1 MKIVHLGFRKKTSFH
16 CALFRKEMRYSFD
29 FFFSKS
35 DTERY
40 PERALPRARFYSPP
54 QERLFT
60 KMNAP
65 LLGKK
70 TMGGNIG
77 ALSSFAKGSLKR
89 KRGKRVVIGKRA
101 DEGKSRITC
110 SKKEEKEAQKQHLV
124 EIVVN
129 HEPCEVYFDDGLW
142 HECLITFCDPF
153 DEMMT
158 GDLWY
163 SSTNEVERG
172 VKLMD
177 LVRKGHIYALDYDG
191 EIPTDSIDES
201 ASEKAKKGR
210 MSILADAVALHPLEE
225 EKKEKEE
232 EIIETDVDEEKLHR
246 ERYIN
251 KYNALVRE
259 TRVYVEKL
267 KHRYEQKVMQM
278 CEEKDRLQLD
288 LNLKHQENEKLKNIL
303 LAVRRKIQRSSSNN
317 DNTKRV
323 TFEQPEQKVKE
334 KKELAAKKELE
345 QALEANSDKDE
356 EAGFKVVVLTKD
368 GKTTDGHKWRKYGE
382 KLVTESKYPRSY
394 YRCVSIPNAGIKK
407 HVEQIDKDRAL
418 VTSYSHSLKFAKALC
433 KAVPGSA
440 LIPRVPQE
448 EQEGGEE
455 EEPAL
460 ATPTATEDGHR
471 GEEGKED
478 KGDEKGDF
486 QIDKLVADCP
496 EKQREWAKRHFASRV
511 WKQNTDE
518 KERAL

>member
-1 MKIVHLGFRKKTSFH
+1 
-16 CALFRKEMRYSFD
+16 
-29 FFFSKS
+29 
-35 DTERY
+35 
-40 PERALPRARFYSPP
+40 
-54 QERLFT
+54 
-60 KMNAP
+60 MNAP
-65 LLGKK
+65 LRKE
-70 TMGGNIG
+70 TGGNIG
-77 ALSSFAKGSLKR
+77 ASSSFAGSLKR
-89 KRGKRVVIGKRA
+89 KRGKRVAIGKRV
-101 DEGKSRITC
+101 EGKSRITC
-110 SKKEEKEAQKQHLV
+110 SKKEEKEAQKHLV
-124 EIVVN
+124 ELVVN
-129 HEPCEVYFDDGLW
+129 HTPCEVYFDDGLW

-191 EIPTDSIDES
+191 EIPTEPIDEG

-225 EKKEKEE
+225 ERKEKEKEKEE

-259 TRVYVEKL
+259 TRAYVEKL
-267 KHRYEQKVMQM
+267 KHRYVQKVMQM
-278 CEEKDRLQLD
+278 REENDRLQLD

-303 LAVRRKIQRSSSNN
+303 FAVRRRIQQSSSNN

-323 TFEQPEQKVKE
+323 TFERPEQKVKE
-334 KKELAAKKELE
+334 KTELAAKKERE
-345 QALEANSDKDE
+345 QALEASSDKDE

-368 GKTTDGHKWRKYGE
+368 GKTTDGQKWRKYGE

-407 HVEQIDKDRAL
+407 HVEKIDKERIL
-418 VTSYSHSLKFAKALC
+418 VTFYPHSLKFAKELW
-433 KAVPGSA
+433 KAMPGSA

-455 EEPAL
+455 EEPSL
-460 ATPTATEDGHR
+460 ATPTATQDGQ
-471 GEEGKED
+471 EGKKD

-486 QIDKLVADCP
+486 QIDKLVTDCP

-511 WKQNTDE
+511 WKQKTDE
-518 KERAL
+518 KESAL

>member
-1 MKIVHLGFRKKTSFH
+1 
-16 CALFRKEMRYSFD
+16 
-29 FFFSKS
+29 
-35 DTERY
+35 
-40 PERALPRARFYSPP
+40 
-54 QERLFT
+54 
-60 KMNAP
+60 MNAP
-65 LLGKK
+65 LGKK
-70 TMGGNIG
+70 TGGNIG
-77 ALSSFAKGSLKR
+77 ASFAGSLKR

-101 DEGKSRITC
+101 PEGKSRITC
-110 SKKEEKEAQKQHLV
+110 AKAQKKHLV

-129 HEPCEVYFDDGLW
+129 HTPCEVYFDDGLW

-153 DEMMT
+153 DEMMR

-191 EIPTDSIDES
+191 EIPTDSIDEG

-278 CEEKDRLQLD
+278 REENDRLQLD

-334 KKELAAKKELE
+334 KE

-368 GKTTDGHKWRKYGE
+368 GKTTDGQKWRKYGE
-382 KLVTESKYPRSY
+382 RLVTESKYPRSY
-394 YRCVSIPNAGIKK
+394 YRCVSIPERGIKK
-407 HVEQIDKDRAL
+407 HVEQIDKERIL
-418 VTSYSHSLKFAKALC
+418 VTFYPHSLKFAKELC

-440 LIPRVPQE
+440 LMPRVPQE

-471 GEEGKED
+471 GEEGKKD

-511 WKQNTDE
+511 WKQETNE
-518 KERAL
+518 KARAL

>member
-1 MKIVHLGFRKKTSFH
+1 
-16 CALFRKEMRYSFD
+16 MRYIKFD
-29 FFFSKS
+29 EFRYRN
-35 DTERY
+35 TES
-40 PERALPRARFYSPP
+40 LPRARDFFILS
-54 QERLFT
+54 LSKT
-60 KMNAP
+60 IHKKMNAP
-65 LLGKK
+65 LRKE
-70 TMGGNIG
+70 TGGNIG
-77 ALSSFAKGSLKR
+77 ASSFAGRLKR
-89 KRGKRVVIGKRA
+89 KRGKRVAIGKRA
-101 DEGKSRITC
+101 FEGKSRITC
-110 SKKEEKEAQKQHLV
+110 KKEAQKHLI
-124 EIVVN
+124 ELVVN
-129 HEPCEVYFDDGLW
+129 HTPCEVYFDDGLW

-278 CEEKDRLQLD
+278 REENDRLQLD

-334 KKELAAKKELE
+334 KE

-368 GKTTDGHKWRKYGE
+368 GKTTDGQKWRKYGE
-382 KLVTESKYPRSY
+382 RLVTESKYPRSY
-394 YRCVSIPNAGIKK
+394 YRCVSIPERGIKK
-407 HVEQIDKDRAL
+407 HVEQIDKERIL
-418 VTSYSHSLKFAKALC
+418 VTFYPHSLKFAKELC

-440 LIPRVPQE
+440 LMPRVPQE

-460 ATPTATEDGHR
+460 ATPTATQG
-471 GEEGKED
+471 GEEGKKD

-511 WKQNTDE
+511 WKQKTDE

>member
-1 MKIVHLGFRKKTSFH
+1 
-16 CALFRKEMRYSFD
+16 MRYIKFD
-29 FFFSKS
+29 EFRYRN
-35 DTERY
+35 TES
-40 PERALPRARFYSPP
+40 LPRARDFFILS
-54 QERLFT
+54 LSKT
-60 KMNAP
+60 IHKKMNAP
-65 LLGKK
+65 LRKE
-70 TMGGNIG
+70 TGGNIG
-77 ALSSFAKGSLKR
+77 AAGKR

-101 DEGKSRITC
+101 LRGNRASHAC
-110 SKKEEKEAQKQHLV
+110 SKKEAQKHLI
-124 EIVVN
+124 ELVVN
-129 HEPCEVYFDDGLW
+129 HTPCEVYFDDGLW

-191 EIPTDSIDES
+191 EIPTDSIDEG

-278 CEEKDRLQLD
+278 REENDRLQLD

-334 KKELAAKKELE
+334 KE

-368 GKTTDGHKWRKYGE
+368 GKTTDGQKWRKYGE
-382 KLVTESKYPRSY
+382 RLVTESKYPRSY
-394 YRCVSIPNAGIKK
+394 YRCVSIPERGIKK
-407 HVEQIDKDRAL
+407 HVEQIDKERIL
-418 VTSYSHSLKFAKALC
+418 VTFYPHSLKFAKELC

-440 LIPRVPQE
+440 LMPRVPQE

-460 ATPTATEDGHR
+460 ATPTATQG
-471 GEEGKED
+471 GEEGKKD

-511 WKQNTDE
+511 WKQKTDE

>member
-1 MKIVHLGFRKKTSFH
+1 
-16 CALFRKEMRYSFD
+16 
-29 FFFSKS
+29 
-35 DTERY
+35 
-40 PERALPRARFYSPP
+40 
-54 QERLFT
+54 
-60 KMNAP
+60 
-65 LLGKK
+65 
-70 TMGGNIG
+70 
-77 ALSSFAKGSLKR
+77 
-89 KRGKRVVIGKRA
+89 
-101 DEGKSRITC
+101 
-110 SKKEEKEAQKQHLV
+110 
-124 EIVVN
+124 
-129 HEPCEVYFDDGLW
+129 
-142 HECLITFCDPF
+142 
-153 DEMMT
+153 
-158 GDLWY
+158 
-163 SSTNEVERG
+163 
-172 VKLMD
+172 MD

-191 EIPTDSIDES
+191 EIPTDSIDEG

-303 LAVRRKIQRSSSNN
+303 LAVRKKIQRSSSNN

-418 VTSYSHSLKFAKALC
+418 VTFYPHSLKFAKALC

>member
-1 MKIVHLGFRKKTSFH
+1 VRFFARN
-16 CALFRKEMRYSFD
+16 ALQFD

-54 QERLFT
+54 NKRFT

-65 LLGKK
+65 LGRK
-70 TMGGNIG
+70 TGLGNIG
-77 ALSSFAKGSLKR
+77 ASSYFAGSLKQ
-89 KRGKRVVIGKRA
+89 KRGKRVVIGERA

-129 HEPCEVYFDDGLW
+129 HVPCEVYFDDGLW

-303 LAVRRKIQRSSSNN
+303 LAVRKKIQRSSSNN

-394 YRCVSIPNAGIKK
+394 YRYVSIPNAGIKK

-418 VTSYSHSLKFAKALC
+418 VTFYPHSLKFAKALC

>member
-1 MKIVHLGFRKKTSFH
+1 
-16 CALFRKEMRYSFD
+16 MRYIKFD
-29 FFFSKS
+29 EFRYRY
-35 DTERY
+35 TES
-40 PERALPRARFYSPP
+40 LPRARDFFILS
-54 QERLFT
+54 LSKT
-60 KMNAP
+60 IHKKMNAP
-65 LLGKK
+65 LRKE
-70 TMGGNIG
+70 TGGNIG
-77 ALSSFAKGSLKR
+77 AAGKR

-101 DEGKSRITC
+101 LRGNRASHAC
-110 SKKEEKEAQKQHLV
+110 SKKEAQKHLI
-124 EIVVN
+124 ELVVN
-129 HEPCEVYFDDGLW
+129 HTPCEVYFDDGLW

-191 EIPTDSIDES
+191 EIPTDSIDEG

-267 KHRYEQKVMQM
+267 KHRYEHKVMQM
-278 CEEKDRLQLD
+278 REENERLQLD

-334 KKELAAKKELE
+334 KE

-368 GKTTDGHKWRKYGE
+368 GKTTDGQKWRKYGE
-382 KLVTESKYPRSY
+382 RLVTESKYPRSY
-394 YRCVSIPNAGIKK
+394 YRCVSIPERGIKK
-407 HVEQIDKDRAL
+407 HVEQIDKERIL
-418 VTSYSHSLKFAKALC
+418 VTFYPHSLKFAKELC

-440 LIPRVPQE
+440 LMPRVPQE

-460 ATPTATEDGHR
+460 ATPTATAEDGHR
-471 GEEGKED
+471 GEEGKKD

-511 WKQNTDE
+511 WKQKTDE

>member
-1 MKIVHLGFRKKTSFH
+1 LTNLDTETPRA
-16 CALFRKEMRYSFD
+16 CRARRD
-29 FFFSKS
+29 FFILSLKNNS
-35 DTERY
+35 
-40 PERALPRARFYSPP
+40 L
-54 QERLFT
+54 

-65 LLGKK
+65 LRKE
-70 TMGGNIG
+70 TGGNIG
-77 ALSSFAKGSLKR
+77 ASSFAGSLKR

-101 DEGKSRITC
+101 EGNSRITC
-110 SKKEEKEAQKQHLV
+110 TSKKEAQKHLV
-124 EIVVN
+124 EIVVS
-129 HEPCEVYFDDGLW
+129 HTPCEVYFDDGLW
-142 HECLITFCDPF
+142 HECFITFCDPF
-153 DEMMT
+153 DEMVT

-172 VKLMD
+172 VQLMD

-191 EIPTDSIDES
+191 EIPTDSFDEG

-246 ERYIN
+246 ERYTN

-278 CEEKDRLQLD
+278 REENDRLQLD

-303 LAVRRKIQRSSSNN
+303 LAVRRRIQRSSSNN

-334 KKELAAKKELE
+334 KE

-368 GKTTDGHKWRKYGE
+368 GKTTDGQKWRKYGE

-407 HVEQIDKDRAL
+407 HVEQIDKERIL
-418 VTSYSHSLKFAKALC
+418 VTFYPHSLKFAKELC

-471 GEEGKED
+471 GEEGKKD

-511 WKQNTDE
+511 WKQKTDE

>member
-1 MKIVHLGFRKKTSFH
+1 MRFFARN
-16 CALFRKEMRYSFD
+16 ALQFD

-54 QERLFT
+54 NKRFT

-65 LLGKK
+65 LGRK
-70 TMGGNIG
+70 TGLGNIG
-77 ALSSFAKGSLKR
+77 ASSYFAGSLKQ
-89 KRGKRVVIGKRA
+89 KRGKRVVIGERA

-129 HEPCEVYFDDGLW
+129 HVPCEVYFDDGLW

-303 LAVRRKIQRSSSNN
+303 LAVRKKIQRSSSNN

-418 VTSYSHSLKFAKALC
+418 VTFYPHSLKFAKALC

>member
-1 MKIVHLGFRKKTSFH
+1 
-16 CALFRKEMRYSFD
+16 MRYIKFD
-29 FFFSKS
+29 EFRYRN
-35 DTERY
+35 TES
-40 PERALPRARFYSPP
+40 LPRARDFFILS
-54 QERLFT
+54 LSKT
-60 KMNAP
+60 IHKKMNAP
-65 LLGKK
+65 LRKE
-70 TMGGNIG
+70 TGGNIG
-77 ALSSFAKGSLKR
+77 AAGKR

-101 DEGKSRITC
+101 LRGNRASHAC
-110 SKKEEKEAQKQHLV
+110 SKKEAQKHLI
-124 EIVVN
+124 ELVVN
-129 HEPCEVYFDDGLW
+129 HTPCEVYFDDGLW

-191 EIPTDSIDES
+191 EIPTDSIDEG

-278 CEEKDRLQLD
+278 REQNDRLQLD

-334 KKELAAKKELE
+334 KE

-368 GKTTDGHKWRKYGE
+368 GKTTDGQKWRKYGE
-382 KLVTESKYPRSY
+382 RLVTESKYPRSY
-394 YRCVSIPNAGIKK
+394 YRCVSIPERGIKK
-407 HVEQIDKDRAL
+407 HVEQIDKERIL
-418 VTSYSHSLKFAKALC
+418 VTFYPHSLKFAKELC

-440 LIPRVPQE
+440 LMPRVPQE

-460 ATPTATEDGHR
+460 ATPTAIEDGHR
-471 GEEGKED
+471 GEEGKKD

-511 WKQNTDE
+511 WKQKTDE

>member
-1 MKIVHLGFRKKTSFH
+1 
-16 CALFRKEMRYSFD
+16 MRYIKFD
-29 FFFSKS
+29 EFRYRN
-35 DTERY
+35 TES
-40 PERALPRARFYSPP
+40 LPRARDFFILS
-54 QERLFT
+54 LSKT
-60 KMNAP
+60 IHKKMNAP
-65 LLGKK
+65 LRKE
-70 TMGGNIG
+70 TGGNIG
-77 ALSSFAKGSLKR
+77 AAGKR

-101 DEGKSRITC
+101 LRGNRASHAC
-110 SKKEEKEAQKQHLV
+110 SKKEAQKHLI
-124 EIVVN
+124 ELVVN
-129 HEPCEVYFDDGLW
+129 HTPCEVYFDDGLW

-191 EIPTDSIDES
+191 EIPTDSIDEG

-278 CEEKDRLQLD
+278 REENDRLQLD

-334 KKELAAKKELE
+334 KE

-368 GKTTDGHKWRKYGE
+368 GKTTDGQKWRKYGE

-394 YRCVSIPNAGIKK
+394 YRCVSIPERGIKK
-407 HVEQIDKDRAL
+407 HVEQIDKERIL
-418 VTSYSHSLKFAKALC
+418 VTFYPHSLKFAKELC

-440 LIPRVPQE
+440 LMPRVPQE

-460 ATPTATEDGHR
+460 ATPTATQG
-471 GEEGKED
+471 GEEGKKD

-511 WKQNTDE
+511 WKQKTDE